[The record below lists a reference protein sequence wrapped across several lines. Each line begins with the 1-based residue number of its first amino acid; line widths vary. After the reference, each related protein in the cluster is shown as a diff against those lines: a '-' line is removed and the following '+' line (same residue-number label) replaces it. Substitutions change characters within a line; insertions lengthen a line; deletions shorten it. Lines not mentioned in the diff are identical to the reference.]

1 MLVHIVMFRRK
12 PGIDRDEAIES
23 EFVSGLGKLPQRI
36 PLIQDWRL
44 SANEL
49 ERPTSWHYV
58 LESSFGDEAA
68 LDSYLTHPMHVA
80 VVGSLRHYFDWA
92 VCDYTARP

>member
-1 MLVHIVMFRRK
+1 MLVHIVMFRRN
-12 PGIDRDEAIES
+12 PGIERDPAIERA
-23 EFVSGLGKLPQRI
+23 FVSGLDGLPQRI
-36 PLIQDWRL
+36 ALIRHWCL
-44 SANEL
+44 SVNEL

-58 LESSFGDEAA
+58 LESSFDDAAA
-68 LDSYLTHPMHVA
+68 LDAYLTHPAHVA